1 MRSAVLKNL
10 YRSRYL
16 YLMIAPVA
24 AYYIIFDYI
33 PMYGAQIA
41 FRDFNPFVGVWGS
54 QWVGLKYFEQFFS
67 SVYFTR
73 LLGNTLMINLYALLV
88 GFPAPII
95 LALMI
100 NEVQKNFLKRGI
112 QTIVYIPH
120 FISLVVVVGMIL
132 SFLSP
137 SSGIVNVMIT
147 ALGGES
153 VHFMAE
159 PAWFKTIYVLS
170 GVWQEAGW
178 GCIIYLA
185 ALSGIDPHLY
195 ESAVV
200 DGASRWQRLISI
212 TLPSIVPTIMI
223 MLILRMGGLFSVG
236 FEKIMLM
243 YNPITYETADVI
255 STYVYRRGIQGG
267 EYSFSTAVGLF
278 NSVINLV
285 MLVTFNAISKRM
297 NGTSLW

>member
-1 MRSAVLKNL
+1 MRSAVLKNM

-41 FRDFNPFVGVWGS
+41 FRDFNPFQGVWGS
-54 QWVGLKYFEQFFS
+54 EWVGLKYFEQFFS

-153 VHFMAE
+153 IHFMAE

-212 TLPSIVPTIMI
+212 TLPCIVPTIMI

-278 NSVINLV
+278 NSLINLV
-285 MLVTFNAISKRM
+285 MLVTFNTISKRM